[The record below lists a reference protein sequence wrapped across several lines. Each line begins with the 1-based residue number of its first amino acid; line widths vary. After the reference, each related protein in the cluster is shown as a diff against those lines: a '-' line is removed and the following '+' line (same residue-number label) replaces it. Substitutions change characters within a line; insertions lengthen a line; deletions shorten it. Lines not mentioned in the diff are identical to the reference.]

1 MADAKELRARLDL
14 IQQVIADPL
23 HFKRQLRIGEAAY
36 QSLRVTKLAQESYD
50 IGGMAWTGGAIASS
64 QAVANF
70 FFANTARVGIMGW
83 LGLGTA
89 TTPIGWVVAASLGSA
104 AAYYGVVRLYRSYAG
119 TKSDV
124 IPHFINTPLDLL
136 ATSLFDFLATLAIIV
151 ALADD
156 DISDS
161 ERASISDY
169 FVSEWGYSPA
179 FVDAAMAAVI
189 AGSSKVDVELV
200 AAELARFKQA
210 NPDCNAKAMRA
221 ELMAF
226 LTEVAAAD
234 GPLQPR
240 EQRMLDRIDKAMERE
255 LAGRLGNFLR
265 SGRKRLVGLAQGLR
279 S

>member
-1 MADAKELRARLDL
+1 MADTNDLRARLDL
-14 IQQVIADPL
+14 VEQVIADPI

-36 QSLRVTKLAQESYD
+36 QSLRATKLAQEGYE

-70 FFANTARVGIMGW
+70 FFANTARTGIMGW

-124 IPHFINTPLDLL
+124 IPHFINTPMDLL
-136 ATSLFDFLATLAIIV
+136 ATSLFDFLATLAVII
-151 ALADD
+151 AKADD

-161 ERASISDY
+161 EQASISNY
-169 FVSEWGYSPA
+169 FVTEWGYSSD
-179 FVDAAMAAVI
+179 FVDAAMAAII
-189 AGSSKVDVELV
+189 AGAGKVDVELV
-200 AAELARFKQA
+200 AVELARFKQA

-226 LTEVAAAD
+226 LKEVALAD
-234 GPLQPR
+234 GHMDAR
-240 EQRMLDRIDKAMERE
+240 EQWMLDRIDKVMERE
-255 LAGRLGNFLR
+255 LSGRLENFFKSCR
-265 SGRKRLVGLAQGLR
+265 DRLVSLTRSLR
-279 S
+279 T